1 MRISDWSS
9 DVCSS
14 DLSGGGRDAV
24 ELLRRG
30 WSVLAL
36 DAAPEAAVALWNRPD
51 LPRSG
56 ALVTRTARFEDA
68 RWPAADLVNASF
80 SLPLC
85 PTARFHDLWTSVR
98 ASLSAVG
105 RFEGAVSGQ
114 REGLTSC
121 QAMSCP
127 TRTQRT

>member
-68 RWPAADLVNASF
+68 RWPAADLVTASF

-85 PTARFHDLWTSVR
+85 PPARFPYRWTRVP
-98 ASLSAVG
+98 APFSAGG
-105 RFEGAVSGQ
+105 RFAGQFSGE
-114 REGLTSC
+114 RDGFAANPGPARKSHG
-121 QAMSCP
+121 
-127 TRTQRT
+127 